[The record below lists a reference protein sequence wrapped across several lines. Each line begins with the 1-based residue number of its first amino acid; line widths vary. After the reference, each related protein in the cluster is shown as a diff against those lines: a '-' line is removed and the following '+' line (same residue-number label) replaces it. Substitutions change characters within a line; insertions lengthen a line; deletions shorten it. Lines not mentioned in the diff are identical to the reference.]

1 MAERD
6 AESHNSE
13 DAADDSEDLDP
24 TVEENDEI
32 FESENLHKAP
42 INFNCDNEHSHQE
55 MSDPDGNVNQDHNG
69 WNKSLDSDKVSND

>member
-42 INFNCDNEHSHQE
+42 INFNCDHEHSH
-55 MSDPDGNVNQDHNG
+55 
-69 WNKSLDSDKVSND
+69 